1 MANMNIIPNSLLI
14 EKDIPS
20 RRAAWKN
27 ILPFAHT
34 FNGYEYCGSV
44 KKCREVARQG
54 IVLHKSNKDLEQS
67 LTDLRTCLF
76 FEARRWK
83 QLEKSPNKAALVY
96 IHALVEAIR
105 ERVLAKELA

>member
-1 MANMNIIPNSLLI
+1 MNNIPNTLLI
-14 EKDIPS
+14 EKDIPT

-34 FNGYEYCGSV
+34 FNGYEHWGSV
-44 KKCREVARQG
+44 QKCREIAKLGVE
-54 IVLHKSNKDLEQS
+54 LHKAHQDLTQS

-83 QLEKSPNKAALVY
+83 HLEKAPNKTGMEY

-105 ERVLAKELA
+105 VRVQAKELA